1 MMDSMERRGGPAEG
15 REQMVHDRATGAL
28 DFAAAARSLSAATRR
43 MRLVVPGFRTPPRL
57 VGVDRTVRRHPSG
70 ATVAVRVR
78 GRPWPAVVADM
89 IDGVVVANRLDAHRA
104 NRVRADLWAVVSSA
118 AAERRVA

>member
-1 MMDSMERRGGPAEG
+1 MERRGEAGDGSERVPD
-15 REQMVHDRATGAL
+15 DRATGAL
-28 DFAAAARSLSAATRR
+28 DFAAAARSLSSVTRR
-43 MRLVVPGFRTPPRL
+43 MGLVVPGFRTPPRL

-78 GRPWPAVVADM
+78 GRPWPAIVADM
-89 IDGVVVANRLDAHRA
+89 IDGVVVANRLDPHRA
-104 NRVRADLWAVVSSA
+104 NRVRADLWAVLST